1 MNLIHP
7 LGAITLALATIAI
20 FSCNNSSS
28 SPNEA
33 NKPEPVPE
41 PDAEASIPIPK
52 TDPGTAVADLDCAA
66 LLTAAMIEEACQASG
81 IQERVTSVERKG
93 SNCNRSYGMK
103 NAWGDE
109 LIFIV
114 SPKKDA
120 AGAAAALGYMKKDNA
135 DNGLNAVA
143 GIGDG
148 AIALSFKDKLSGR
161 QQEQLIFH
169 KNNLLI
175 ELKAVESRSAKTPC
189 PCYNA
194 GQLQALAK
202 QIVEKIP

>member
-1 MNLIHP
+1 MNLY
-7 LGAITLALATIAI
+7 LSLRATWLALALLVIT
-20 FSCNNSSS
+20 SCNNSSS
-28 SPNEA
+28 SPTETSNQEA
-33 NKPEPVPE
+33 TPEPT
-41 PDAEASIPIPK
+41 AEAPMPVKKAETAPPPSI
-52 TDPGTAVADLDCAA
+52 DCAS
-66 LLTAAMIEEACQASG
+66 LLTPAMIEDACKASG
-81 IQERVTSVERKG
+81 IQERITSVERKG

-114 SPKKDA
+114 SPKNDA
-120 AGAAAALGYMKKDNA
+120 AGAASAMGYMKKDNA
-135 DNGLNAVA
+135 ENGLKAIS

-194 GQLQALAK
+194 SQLQTLAK
-202 QIVEKIP
+202 LIAEKIQ